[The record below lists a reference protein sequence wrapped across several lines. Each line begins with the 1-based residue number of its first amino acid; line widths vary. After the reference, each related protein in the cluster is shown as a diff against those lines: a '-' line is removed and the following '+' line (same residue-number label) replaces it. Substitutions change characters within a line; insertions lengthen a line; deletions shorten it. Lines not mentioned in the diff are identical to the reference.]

1 MTAGLGASLA
11 AERQRQLLSEARG
24 ARVAAEARR
33 QRRNRQVLR
42 AVKAAPIVSSRSR
55 PAA

>member
-11 AERQRQLLSEARG
+11 AERQRQLLSEASR

-42 AVKAAPIVSSRSR
+42 EMTSWRRPVSGAQS
-55 PAA
+55 A